1 MADDR
6 RQSYQST
13 SPRERRAWWKSG
25 HGTHKRGLNTKIHLA
40 VDAHGM
46 PIRFFVTAGTIAD
59 CTQACALIDGVSAE
73 YLLADRGYD
82 SRRVIEKA
90 LRAGTNVVIP
100 PRKNRKEQR
109 DYDRYL
115 YKLRHLVEKCVSPP
129 ETLARYRD
137 AVRKTHL
144 FIRRSSANSMH
155 CSLGKYVDLTIVD
168 SI

>member
-6 RQSYQST
+6 CQSYQST

-25 HGTHKRGLNTKIHLA
+25 HGTQKRGLNTKIHLA
-40 VDAHGM
+40 VDAHSM

-100 PRKNRKEQR
+100 PRKNRKER
-109 DYDRYL
+109 EY
-115 YKLRHLVEKCVSPP
+115 EKISVNKI
-129 ETLARYRD
+129 L
-137 AVRKTHL
+137 L
-144 FIRRSSANSMH
+144 
-155 CSLGKYVDLTIVD
+155 
-168 SI
+168 

>member
-1 MADDR
+1 MPVI
-6 RQSYQST
+6 SKYIPT
-13 SPRERRAWWKSG
+13 RAARLVEIRTWHAQKG
-25 HGTHKRGLNTKIHLA
+25 AQHQNTFGR
-40 VDAHGM
+40 DAHGM

-109 DYDRYL
+109 DYDRYG
-115 YKLRHLVEKCVSPP
+115 SPSITLPPACTGAMLGLSTAGIQAAKRRDNHDRRTPARKKGIVLHGP
-129 ETLARYRD
+129 EL
-137 AVRKTHL
+137 
-144 FIRRSSANSMH
+144 
-155 CSLGKYVDLTIVD
+155 
-168 SI
+168 